1 MGAACLA
8 TWSEPALADA
18 GDLPSP
24 LEAQQTT
31 GIALADE
38 GSSYEAGQV
47 LVTLRRG
54 TTLTQA
60 QALVGQ
66 ADSLARSYL
75 EPDDLVGA
83 SVRNGIIADDADLD
97 PVLQLELADGITVAQ
112 AAAELSQDEC
122 VADVQPSWLLSLED
136 DGAGTPDQLDPQTT
150 SVNDPSASR
159 QWGLG
164 AMQLPSAWDLTRS
177 NHEVAVAVFD
187 TGVRTTHEDLRNNLI
202 AQYNAYEKGADVS
215 DGKNHGTHVA
225 GIACAQANNGL
236 GIAGTSYNANLVAV
250 KVSDKYGSRMTP
262 AAVIEAYN
270 YLLSHKAL
278 GVRVVNLSVGAAVSS
293 TSAFGDALCQ
303 RITAAKNAGILTVSS
318 AGNGSGAYRCYPADY
333 DDCLSVINVAKSDG
347 GYVRSSTSNYNMPGV
362 GPTTKNSTKDISAP
376 GAGIYSTVNSSD
388 SAYGNDSGTSMAS
401 PAVAGIAALCFAR
414 NPSLTPAQVQSILQ
428 STATDL
434 GDAGWDRQ
442 FGYGLVNARAALAKI
457 SQAKPAVKN
466 VTMFRLYNPNSG
478 EHFYTA
484 STNERDTL
492 VRLGWRSEGNG
503 WTSPSY
509 SSVPVYRMYNPN
521 AGDHHYTTSTTER
534 SALVRAGWTY
544 EGVGWYSGGSRPLWR
559 QYNPNARTG
568 THNYTLST
576 HERDVLIRL
585 GWRNEGIGWYGV

>member
-1 MGAACLA
+1 MGNKLGRTALAGALALAMGAACLA
-8 TWSEPALADA
+8 TWPAPALADA

-24 LEAQQTT
+24 LEAQQAT

-38 GSSYEAGQV
+38 GSFYEAGQV

-54 TTLTQA
+54 TTLAQA

-66 ADSLARSYL
+66 ANSLARGYL

-83 SVRNGIIADDADLD
+83 SVRDGVIADDADLD
-97 PVLQLELADGITVAQ
+97 PVLQLELAEGVTVAQ

-164 AMQLPSAWDLTRS
+164 AMQLPSAWDLTRC

-262 AAVIEAYN
+262 AIRLRKQGRTMGSIV
-270 YLLSHKAL
+270 
-278 GVRVVNLSVGAAVSS
+278 
-293 TSAFGDALCQ
+293 TSFTRKGDRLHS
-303 RITAAKNAGILTVSS
+303 TAAISTAAAPGILS
-318 AGNGSGAYRCYPADY
+318 
-333 DDCLSVINVAKSDG
+333 INL
-347 GYVRSSTSNYNMPGV
+347 
-362 GPTTKNSTKDISAP
+362 PTNNS
-376 GAGIYSTVNSSD
+376 
-388 SAYGNDSGTSMAS
+388 
-401 PAVAGIAALCFAR
+401 
-414 NPSLTPAQVQSILQ
+414 
-428 STATDL
+428 
-434 GDAGWDRQ
+434 
-442 FGYGLVNARAALAKI
+442 
-457 SQAKPAVKN
+457 
-466 VTMFRLYNPNSG
+466 
-478 EHFYTA
+478 
-484 STNERDTL
+484 
-492 VRLGWRSEGNG
+492 
-503 WTSPSY
+503 
-509 SSVPVYRMYNPN
+509 
-521 AGDHHYTTSTTER
+521 
-534 SALVRAGWTY
+534 
-544 EGVGWYSGGSRPLWR
+544 
-559 QYNPNARTG
+559 
-568 THNYTLST
+568 
-576 HERDVLIRL
+576 
-585 GWRNEGIGWYGV
+585 